1 MQLIFDE
8 YFKMYP
14 VKKKIVEALYKNG
27 ISIVNDKFFL
37 NNIEIPLSSIANAI
51 NVNRRTLYE
60 TIKFINRNNIV
71 KKIMENISVLT
82 DDSKVSLMMGDEV
95 ITIYINIGSFSKVLW
110 EFMSITKK
118 YSSYIKEIYSINSDR
133 ESNFIRV
140 IFYNKINEEIFKE
153 LDIIPGINKIVIN
166 SPEKINII
174 CNKCEVKICEHKLSS
189 EIRGNTI

>member
-27 ISIVNDKFFL
+27 ISIINDKFFL
-37 NNIEIPLSSIANAI
+37 NDIEIPLSSIANAI

-60 TIKFINRNNIV
+60 TIKFINRNSVV
-71 KKIMENISVLT
+71 KKVMENISVLT
-82 DDSKVSLMMGDEV
+82 DDSKVSLMMGNEM

-133 ESNFIRV
+133 EDNFIRV

-166 SPEKINII
+166 SPEKLNII
-174 CNKCEVKICEHKLSS
+174 CNKCEVKICKRKLSS

>member
-1 MQLIFDE
+1 
-8 YFKMYP
+8 
-14 VKKKIVEALYKNG
+14 
-27 ISIVNDKFFL
+27 
-37 NNIEIPLSSIANAI
+37 
-51 NVNRRTLYE
+51 VNRRTLYE

-82 DDSKVSLMMGDEV
+82 DDSRVSLMMGDEV

-133 ESNFIRV
+133 EDNFIRV

-174 CNKCEVKICEHKLSS
+174 CNKCEVKICKHKLSS